1 MKNKFNS
8 NILLVDNGFIG
19 KNKSSYYISG
29 STNDFINDLTK
40 LGIDVDLFQFHKEI
54 IGNEN
59 VLEAE
64 LKNQFISVRFND
76 NNFLL
81 KIISYFKL
89 GFKLLLNICK
99 FDYIYVFYPGNLNY
113 LVLFLSFLFNKKYGL
128 YVRGELNYNLPFSKQ
143 ILSNANL
150 IVTNNPIIIKELLI
164 YNHNSK
170 MIISYKKLGNE
181 IPILPNQ
188 FEKKSINLNSPFNLL
203 FVGRVEVRK
212 GVIELIDA
220 CKLLIKNKINFKLV
234 IVGGGELYESIKEN
248 INSDLVL
255 NSHIELV
262 GLIKDPERMK
272 SYYLNSDIFVF
283 PSHTEGFPRVIF
295 DSMLYNLPIITTM
308 VGGIPGFM
316 KHNYNCLE
324 IKVNDPQDIY
334 DKIMLF
340 HNNENLINKLQLN
353 NFDNLKH
360 IFPKDLVLHKN
371 LIKDTL
377 DDIAK
382 SNNNF

>member
-1 MKNKFNS
+1 MIKSNS
-8 NILLVDNGFIG
+8 KILLIDNGFIG
-19 KNKSSYYISG
+19 KSKSSYYISG
-29 STNDFINDLTK
+29 STNDFIKDLTN
-40 LGIDVDLFQFHKEI
+40 LGIDVDLMQFHKEI
-54 IGNEN
+54 SGNEN
-59 VLEAE
+59 VLDAD

-89 GFKLLLNICK
+89 VFKLLLNIYK
-99 FDYIYVFYPGNLNY
+99 FDYIYIFYPGNLNY

-128 YVRGELNYNLPFSKQ
+128 YVRGELNYKLPFLKH
-143 ILSNANL
+143 ILSKANL
-150 IVTNNPIIIKELLI
+150 IVTNNPIILKELLI
-164 YNHNSK
+164 YNDNSK

-181 IPILPNQ
+181 IPVLPNK
-188 FEKKSINLNSPFNLL
+188 FEKKSISLNSPFNLL
-203 FVGRVEVRK
+203 FVGRIEVRK

-234 IVGGGELYESIKEN
+234 LVGGGELYESIKNN
-248 INSDLVL
+248 IKNDLIL

-262 GLIKDPERMK
+262 GLINDPERMK
-272 SYYLNSDIFVF
+272 SYYLNSDVFVF

-316 KHNYNCLE
+316 KHHYNCLE
-324 IKVNDPQDIY
+324 IKVNSQEDIY
-334 DKIMLF
+334 NKIMLL
-340 HNNENLINKLQLN
+340 HNNEGLINKLQLN

-360 IFPKDLVLHKN
+360 LFHKDLVLHKN

-377 DDIAK
+377 NDITK
-382 SNNNF
+382 SKNN